1 VPSYK
6 YKAMNDKGER
16 IEGTYSA
23 DSKEVV
29 IDMIKSNSYYPLN
42 VEELQQSVKFDIG
55 SFTKVKIK
63 DIAIFCRQFYTMLN
77 AGSPINSALHILST
91 QLPNKKLREA
101 LSLVEEE
108 VRKGSTLSEAMAKQ
122 KEIFPHLLV
131 SMVETG
137 EISGTLDAVML
148 RMSKHYE
155 KENRINNKI
164 KSAMIYPLVLATVAL
179 GVIIFILTFVMPM
192 FIDMFNQSGV
202 QLPLP
207 TRILLGISNGIK
219 THGLLIFL
227 IIILLASTIRH
238 YLKSESGQ
246 DFSSKFKL
254 TFPVIKK
261 LTQKIIVS
269 RFTRTLSTVLA
280 SGIPLVQ
287 GLQVV
292 NGVIGNK
299 LAEKKLELVKE
310 KVIKGEGLAE
320 PIKECGI
327 FPLMLSSMIK
337 IGEESGSLDDILNKT
352 ADFYDEELENE
363 IQTATA
369 LLEPLM
375 IAVMGIILGFIII
388 SIITPIFG
396 MYNTIQ

>member
-23 DSKEVV
+23 DSKEEV

-55 SFTKVKIK
+55 SFAKVKTK

-137 EISGTLDAVML
+137 EVSGTLDTVML

-227 IIILLASTIRH
+227 IIILLASIIRH
-238 YLKSESGQ
+238 YLKSENGQ

-261 LTQKIIVS
+261 LNQKIIVS

-299 LAEKKLELVKE
+299 LAEKKLEIVKE

-327 FPLMLSSMIK
+327 FPIMLSSMIK